1 MMIGIWR
8 CGRDVAVIAFGLGRG
23 EYIQRMFVDQR
34 RDAGNLG
41 KRKQPDEPGS
51 QPTDRPRVRHAHVL
65 RQAKQLPNHCMS
77 AAAHSLLRECRIAR
91 FSRPDLWDS
100 SEVF

>member
-1 MMIGIWR
+1 
-8 CGRDVAVIAFGLGRG
+8 
-23 EYIQRMFVDQR
+23 
-34 RDAGNLG
+34 
-41 KRKQPDEPGS
+41 
-51 QPTDRPRVRHAHVL
+51 
-65 RQAKQLPNHCMS
+65 MS